1 MKVRAIVAKRDTED
15 GTEFLLDE
23 VPIGFVYEADLASI
37 QISEWCNPK
46 TKKTTARVSIHVT
59 GSATGKGNSTGIM
72 PLELFRLEPASSS

>member
-23 VPIGFVYEADLASI
+23 VPIGFVYEAELASI
-37 QISEWCNPK
+37 VIAEWYN
-46 TKKTTARVSIHVT
+46 TETAKKTARVNIHIT
-59 GSATGKGNSTGIM
+59 GSATGKGNLTGIM